1 MCRGAGAWELASR
14 VSYLKLNDDNVRG
27 GKIAD
32 YTAGLNWYLNP
43 YVKWQFNYIHSYT
56 TDANDIAANTDL
68 FDLRLQAD
76 F

>member
-1 MCRGAGAWELASR
+1 
-14 VSYLKLNDDNVRG
+14 
-27 GKIAD
+27 
-32 YTAGLNWYLNP
+32 GLNWYLNP

-56 TDANDIAANTDL
+56 TNAADIAANTNL